1 MMGRA
6 ISDIPDFKDTVEDF
20 SPDRSALPNIVHT
33 FSMLP
38 SRICYVHHV
47 KLDSK
52 LLPCRWLDS
61 NGKPIKDPLGY
72 TPWGDGARVCI
83 GMRLATTEIKAV
95 LAVLL
100 RGFEWGQADPSE
112 RWGFFADMKPPAERF
127 QLNMKAIGGHSSD

>member
-1 MMGRA
+1 M
-6 ISDIPDFKDTVEDF
+6 
-20 SPDRSALPNIVHT
+20 RSAKHVCT
-33 FSMLP
+33 FRMLQVE
-38 SRICYVHHV
+38 ICHLHNVR
-47 KLDSK
+47 LDLR

-100 RGFEWGQADPSE
+100 RDFEWGQTDPAE
-112 RWGFFADMKPPAERF
+112 RWGFFADMKPAAERF
-127 QLNMKAIGGHSSD
+127 QLDMKPIGNAVSAHSSD

>member
-1 MMGRA
+1 M
-6 ISDIPDFKDTVEDF
+6 
-20 SPDRSALPNIVHT
+20 RSAEH
-33 FSMLP
+33 FSYCQDVAKLTCYLHQVRP
-38 SRICYVHHV
+38 HSR
-47 KLDSK
+47 

-100 RGFEWGQADPSE
+100 RGFEWGQADPAE

-127 QLNMKAIGGHSSD
+127 QLNMKPIGIAVGAPSSD

>member
-20 SPDRSALPNIVHT
+20 SPDRSALRNFLCT
-33 FSMLP
+33 FRMLP
-38 SRICYVHHV
+38 SRTCCPLHDVRP
-47 KLDSK
+47 DSR

-83 GMRLATTEIKAV
+83 GMRLATTEIK
-95 LAVLL
+95 VLL
-100 RGFEWGQADPSE
+100 HALRSCW
-112 RWGFFADMKPPAERF
+112 
-127 QLNMKAIGGHSSD
+127 